1 MAVAVVLAISV
12 VTGINV
18 LRVPTPT
25 SVPAV
30 VLNTTATPVPD
41 APRPILAVDNDIDDA
56 NFITIESGEL
66 QNVRFFEVYRRG
78 LDDKYAGNV
87 WSRWL
92 LKAVVGKTIY
102 DTYVFVDES
111 ARFDVLYEYKARAVD
126 VNSNQVGT
134 WSNVLQRRMRQGDG
148 D

>member
-1 MAVAVVLAISV
+1 MVAVAVVLAISV

-30 VLNTTATPVPD
+30 VLNTAVD
-41 APRPILAVDNDIDDA
+41 GPRPILTVDIDIDDA